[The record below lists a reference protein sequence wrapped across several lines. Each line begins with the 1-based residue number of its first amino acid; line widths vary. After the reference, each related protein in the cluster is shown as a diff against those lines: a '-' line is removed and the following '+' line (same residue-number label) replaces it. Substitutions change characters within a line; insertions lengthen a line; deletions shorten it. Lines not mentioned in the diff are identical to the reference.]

1 MLGQIFEKFV
11 HHFLFPF
18 FSSFK
23 ALFFLTHDSA
33 HCFLFIYECN
43 TPVIFF
49 VDHKIWECA
58 CFKLA
63 QDKDAGARDWA
74 GATLRLSPGSL
85 PDPEA
90 VAEGRATGG
99 WLSASGPGPNL
110 TAFGPGPESESAV
123 HGYSARIKS
132 VRVHGYSAGARRQ
145 AQGSPPLQPPPAG
158 GVALFSRRGCRAG
171 QNPAGVTAGI
181 DVPAPAC
188 EAPQASVQRG
198 RLRGRPGRPAQRG
211 RTGGPGRS
219 ADTRRDAGRDPSGLA
234 ESNPGGGRES
244 RLRDPARLG
253 RPGTRCP
260 T

>member
-171 QNPAGVTAGI
+171 QIPAGVKSRPAGRS
-181 DVPAPAC
+181 ARRR
-188 EAPQASVQRG
+188 ASRDG
-198 RLRGRPGRPAQRG
+198 RPGWPESGGGYGGNRRASPRLRGTAIV
-211 RTGGPGRS
+211 
-219 ADTRRDAGRDPSGLA
+219 
-234 ESNPGGGRES
+234 
-244 RLRDPARLG
+244 
-253 RPGTRCP
+253 
-260 T
+260 